1 MSSTVGLLSGPT
13 PVQDADRLG
22 AAIGL
27 RPGRLW
33 IKRDDLTPLA
43 GGGNKVRKLDHLC
56 AAALDA
62 GADVLVT
69 GGGAQSNHVRLTA
82 AAGRRLGLDVVAVFS
97 GEAPPNASGNI
108 VIDALFGLTMIW
120 TGKSTFPDLEAE
132 IANVSNRLAAS
143 GRRPYQIPIGGAD
156 PVGSQ
161 GYVVAAAELQAQVP
175 EFDLAVV
182 PAGSGGTHA
191 GLVAGFGDHE
201 RVLGVNVGAFQD
213 VAERVARLAD
223 QTATLAGRP
232 NPSGSAQ
239 VDERYMAAGYGA
251 EVEAVRA
258 AMRLAA
264 RTEGLVLDPIYTGK
278 ALAALVAGISE
289 GSIDARM
296 RIIFVHCGGAY
307 GLLST
312 RYSNWIADWTPS

>member
-1 MSSTVGLLSGPT
+1 MSSTAGLLAGPT
-13 PVQDADRLG
+13 PVQRADRLG

-27 RPGRLW
+27 RPGGLW

-43 GGGNKVRKLDHLC
+43 GGGNKVRKLDYLC

-97 GEAPPNASGNI
+97 GEPPPDASGNI
-108 VIDALFGLTMIW
+108 VIDSLFGLTMMW
-120 TGKSTFPDLEAE
+120 SGKAVFAELEVE
-132 IANVSNRLAAS
+132 IANVSDRLAAS
-143 GRRPYQIPIGGAD
+143 GRRPFQIPIGGAD
-156 PVGSQ
+156 AVGSQ
-161 GYVVAAAELQAQVP
+161 GYVAAAAELQEQVP
-175 EFDLAVV
+175 EFDLVVV

-201 RVLGVNVGAFQD
+201 RVLGVNVGAFED
-213 VAERVARLAD
+213 VAERVARLAE
-223 QTATLAGRP
+223 QTAAFAGRP

-239 VDERYMAAGYGA
+239 VDERYTAAGYGA
-251 EVEAVRA
+251 EIEDART

-264 RTEGLVLDPIYTGK
+264 RTEGLVLDPVYTGK
-278 ALAALVAGISE
+278 ALAALMSGVSN
-289 GSIDARM
+289 GSIDAEKRM
-296 RIIFVHCGGAY
+296 IFVHCGGAY

-312 RYSNWIADWTPS
+312 RYSSWIADWPPS